1 MMTQRDRTSAAAGL
15 RADSRARRQGWIAA
29 LVCTA
34 LVAASLGAAHRTP
47 APSAADATAPATFAA
62 PASGDEVAVFSGGC
76 FWGIQAVF
84 EHVRGVTSATSGY
97 TGGAANTATY
107 EEVSTSTTGH
117 AETVRVTF
125 DPKRVSYADL
135 LKVFFTVAHD
145 PTELDRQGPDEGT
158 QYRSAV
164 WYTSDAQ
171 RLAAESFVRQLTAD
185 KVYSR
190 PIVTQISPL
199 KGFYVA
205 EAYHQDYFVHNP
217 DSPYIVANDKPKVER
232 LKSALPV
239 LYSPSPVLYAAGT
252 ATSSK

>member
-15 RADSRARRQGWIAA
+15 RAETRARRQGWIAA
-29 LVCTA
+29 LAGTT
-34 LVAASLGAAHRTP
+34 LVALSLGAARHAVP
-47 APSAADATAPATFAA
+47 PSAAATGPATLAAA
-62 PASGDEVAVFSGGC
+62 PAPGDEVAVFSGGC

-97 TGGAANTATY
+97 TGGAASTATY

-117 AETVRVTF
+117 AESVRVTF

-171 RLAAESFVRQLTAD
+171 RLAAEAFVRQLTAE
-185 KVYSR
+185 KVFSH

-205 EAYHQDYFVHNP
+205 EDYHQDYFVHNP
-217 DSPYIVANDKPKVER
+217 DAPYIVINDKPKVER
-232 LKSALPV
+232 LKSALPA
-239 LYSPSPVLYAAGT
+239 LYSPSPVLYAAAAAG
-252 ATSSK
+252 AAK

>member
-1 MMTQRDRTSAAAGL
+1 MMTQHDRTSAAAGL
-15 RADSRARRQGWIAA
+15 RAETRARRQGWIAA
-29 LVCTA
+29 LACAA
-34 LVAASLGAAHRTP
+34 LVAASLGAHR
-47 APSAADATAPATFAA
+47 AAARSLAAAAPATLAA
-62 PASGDEVAVFSGGC
+62 PAPGDEVAVFSGGC

-117 AETVRVTF
+117 AESVRVTF
-125 DPKRVSYADL
+125 DPKRVSYTDL

-164 WYTSDAQ
+164 WYTSGAQ
-171 RLAAESFVRQLTAD
+171 RLAAEAFVRQLTAD
-185 KVYSR
+185 KVFSR

-199 KGFYVA
+199 GGFYVA
-205 EAYHQDYFVHNP
+205 EGHHQDYFVHNP
-217 DSPYIVANDKPKVER
+217 DDRYIVINDKPKVER
-232 LKSALPV
+232 LKSALPA
-239 LYSPSPVLYAAGT
+239 LYSPSPVLYAAAAASG
-252 ATSSK
+252 SK